1 MSMTYRR
8 KYIEKSKFKMYN
20 LLDIKGSASNGPIQ
34 LAAILIY

>member
-1 MSMTYRR
+1 MKLKVKIFY
-8 KYIEKSKFKMYN
+8 